1 MIDYRYDNS
10 SIIVNLFLLALYID
24 VLSFDKFMTLQLQW
38 DSRVFWGYV
47 WMEGFEVLSIC
58 FGIYVSF

>member
-1 MIDYRYDNS
+1 MIDYQYDNS

-38 DSRVFWGYV
+38 DSRVF
-47 WMEGFEVLSIC
+47 
-58 FGIYVSF
+58 